1 MDTLKMSPAEPEVK
15 TVTVYVDGFNLYHSI
30 NSLRKDHLKWLN
42 VRQLATTF
50 LAPGESLWSVYFF
63 TALTY
68 GSPEKRARHIALNAA
83 LRSYGV
89 KVIESPFV
97 PRKRWCDHK
106 KTEGGY
112 CKFHEEKQSDV
123 ALAVRMIADAQSG
136 ATDRIVILT
145 ADTDQIPAIQYLR
158 NTYPNIPVVLAIPPA
173 RKEAAWAITSYC
185 SGHIEVEEG
194 RLFANLMP
202 PIVSNVGFSDIARPI
217 EYRPPSGN

>member
-1 MDTLKMSPAEPEVK
+1 M
-15 TVTVYVDGFNLYHSI
+15 DGFNLYHSI

-50 LAPGESLWSVYFF
+50 LAPGELLWSVYFF

-68 GSPEKRARHIALNAA
+68 GSAEKRARHIALNAA

-112 CKFHEEKQSDV
+112 CKFHRVLRAFFTSLSVSVRSNQSGSKWPPHHCFIS
-123 ALAVRMIADAQSG
+123 ACSGSLRSAMIAKNRA
-136 ATDRIVILT
+136 
-145 ADTDQIPAIQYLR
+145 
-158 NTYPNIPVVLAIPPA
+158 
-173 RKEAAWAITSYC
+173 
-185 SGHIEVEEG
+185 
-194 RLFANLMP
+194 
-202 PIVSNVGFSDIARPI
+202 
-217 EYRPPSGN
+217 